1 MRKRIGTSLLLLILA
16 LGLSPMLRAQEH
28 GQVVEEIVARVNN
41 RIITRS
47 DLAKAQADL
56 HQSIQDNCKSC
67 SETQLETQYAD
78 QSKDLLRDLIDQ
90 ALLVDRAK
98 DLDIKVDTDIVK
110 RLDEV
115 RIQNN
120 LPSMEALQK
129 AVEGQGEDWEDYK
142 DQLRDRLLTQ
152 DVIRQEVGSR
162 ITVDHAE
169 VQKYYDDHK
178 AEFVR
183 PEQIALGEIFFNT
196 EGKTP
201 EEIAAIKKKADDILK
216 KLKEGADFSELAKRH
231 SEGATAS
238 EGGELGTY
246 EPGQLSKQ
254 IDDVVFKMQRDQIT
268 DIIQTDKGL
277 EILKVYQH
285 YDAGQQPLDKVEGE
299 INNKLF
305 NEKMEPTLRQYLAE
319 LREESYVVVKP
330 GYVDTAAVAT
340 GGDSIQEISPT
351 ADTPASKSKKK
362 SKKGQG

>member
-1 MRKRIGTSLLLLILA
+1 
-16 LGLSPMLRAQEH
+16 
-28 GQVVEEIVARVNN
+28 
-41 RIITRS
+41 
-47 DLAKAQADL
+47 
-56 HQSIQDNCKSC
+56 
-67 SETQLETQYAD
+67 
-78 QSKDLLRDLIDQ
+78 
-90 ALLVDRAK
+90 
-98 DLDIKVDTDIVK
+98 
-110 RLDEV
+110 
-115 RIQNN
+115 
-120 LPSMEALQK
+120 
-129 AVEGQGEDWEDYK
+129 
-142 DQLRDRLLTQ
+142 LRDRLLTQ